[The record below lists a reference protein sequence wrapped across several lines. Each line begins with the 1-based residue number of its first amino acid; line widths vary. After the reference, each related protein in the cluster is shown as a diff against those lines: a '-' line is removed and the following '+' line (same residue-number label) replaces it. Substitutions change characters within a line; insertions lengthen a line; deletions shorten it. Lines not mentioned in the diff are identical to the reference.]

1 MLPSGSDLPFVFILL
16 IETIRTISLSSS
28 FYYKIDS
35 SDTLG
40 VNGNLKFVSLWGSI
54 RKVTGKVG
62 SGAMCPKFLRMNWC
76 LLNGQGRVEWTGHS
90 R

>member
-40 VNGNLKFVSLWGSI
+40 VKGN
-54 RKVTGKVG
+54 
-62 SGAMCPKFLRMNWC
+62 
-76 LLNGQGRVEWTGHS
+76 
-90 R
+90 